1 MLSWKWW
8 NFKEMYLVHGLK
20 FDSVVARTIQAVLSS
35 NTLEGNM
42 VELKALVEMASVH
55 FVGRLIKECA
65 MTLCNTRRR
74 GRISLAAVDKA
85 M

>member
-20 FDSVVARTIQAVLSS
+20 FDSVVAS